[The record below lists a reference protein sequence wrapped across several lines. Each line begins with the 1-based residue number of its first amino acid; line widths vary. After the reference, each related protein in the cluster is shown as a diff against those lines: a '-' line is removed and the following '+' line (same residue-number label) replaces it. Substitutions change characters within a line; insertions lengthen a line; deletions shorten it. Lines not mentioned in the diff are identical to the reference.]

1 MLLIIG
7 ILTGFAVA
15 APVGPVGLLCLR
27 RSITDGR
34 LVGFITGLGAAVA
47 DALMALVVV
56 LGVSTITSF
65 IATHAMLFRCVS
77 SLLLLGMG
85 IGAIL
90 IQPKERSTKGA
101 LHAPNLHMAF
111 YSAIALTIANPVTIG
126 SLLVIFT
133 AFGVMVHVNGW
144 MAPSWLVIGVF
155 IGSTTWWAILSTC
168 AEWFGRK
175 LNTHLLRTIN
185 IATGIIL
192 IVFGCYHLGKLLL
205 CAL

>member
-1 MLLIIG
+1 
-7 ILTGFAVA
+7 
-15 APVGPVGLLCLR
+15 
-27 RSITDGR
+27 
-34 LVGFITGLGAAVA
+34 
-47 DALMALVVV
+47 V

-155 IGSTTWWAILSTC
+155 IGSTSWWAILSTC